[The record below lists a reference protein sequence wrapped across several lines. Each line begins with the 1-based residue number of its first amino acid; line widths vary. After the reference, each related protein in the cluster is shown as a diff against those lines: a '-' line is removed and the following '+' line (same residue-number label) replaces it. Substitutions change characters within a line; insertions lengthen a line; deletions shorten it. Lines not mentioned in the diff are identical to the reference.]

1 MSETRFDP
9 WARRRARRLL
19 LQALYQWQMSGADE
33 AEIERQF
40 REDPNFERVDAEFFH
55 DVLRGV
61 ISSCAAL
68 DECLAPLL
76 DRKVMELDRVELALL
91 RMGVYELCHRQDV
104 PFKVAIDEAVGSCA
118 RIRRRREPSLREWR
132 ARCRCAFPTGPRSRG
147 RWMNSNSSTV

>member
-104 PFKVAIDEAVGSCA
+104 PFRVAIDEAVGLA
-118 RIRRRREPSLREWR
+118 RVFGAEESHRYVNGVLDAVARSQR
-132 ARCRCAFPTGPRSRG
+132 AREVAADG
-147 RWMNSNSSTV
+147 

>member
-9 WARRRARRLL
+9 WSRRRARRLL

-40 REDPNFERVDAEFFH
+40 REDPNFERVDADFFH
-55 DVLRGV
+55 EVLRGV
-61 ISSCAAL
+61 IASCAEL
-68 DECLAPLL
+68 DACLAPLL

-104 PFKVAIDEAVGSCA
+104 PFKVAISEAVGLA
-118 RIRRRREPSLREWR
+118 RVFGAEESHRYVNGVLDAVARSQR
-132 ARCRCAFPTGPRSRG
+132 AHEVAADG
-147 RWMNSNSSTV
+147 

>member
-1 MSETRFDP
+1 MSGKRIVSEGRIDP

-19 LQALYQWQMSGADE
+19 LQALYQWQMSGTDE

-40 REDPNFERVDAEFFH
+40 REDPNFERIDAEFFH

-68 DECLAPLL
+68 DACLAPLL

-91 RMGVYELCHRQDV
+91 RMGVYELCHRHDV
-104 PFKVAIDEAVGSCA
+104 PFKVAIHEAVGLA
-118 RIRRRREPSLREWR
+118 RVFGAEESHRYVNGVLDAVARTQR
-132 ARCRCAFPTGPRSRG
+132 AREVAADG
-147 RWMNSNSSTV
+147 

>member
-61 ISSCAAL
+61 INSCAAL

-104 PFKVAIDEAVGSCA
+104 PFRVAIDEAVGLA
-118 RIRRRREPSLREWR
+118 RVFGAEESHRYINGVLDAVARSQR
-132 ARCRCAFPTGPRSRG
+132 AREVAADG
-147 RWMNSNSSTV
+147 

>member
-1 MSETRFDP
+1 MSEARFDP

-61 ISSCAAL
+61 ISSCAEL
-68 DECLAPLL
+68 DDCLAPLL

-104 PFKVAIDEAVGSCA
+104 PFRVVIDEAVGLA
-118 RIRRRREPSLREWR
+118 RVFGAEESHRYVNGVLDAVARSQR
-132 ARCRCAFPTGPRSRG
+132 AREVAADG
-147 RWMNSNSSTV
+147 

>member
-1 MSETRFDP
+1 MSEPRFDP
-9 WARRRARRLL
+9 WSRRRARRLL

-40 REDPNFERVDAEFFH
+40 REDPNFERVDAVFFH
-55 DVLRGV
+55 EVLRGV
-61 ISSCAAL
+61 INSCAAL

-104 PFKVAIDEAVGSCA
+104 PFKVAIDEAVGLA
-118 RIRRRREPSLREWR
+118 RVFGAEESHRYINGVLDAVARSQR
-132 ARCRCAFPTGPRSRG
+132 AREVAADG
-147 RWMNSNSSTV
+147 

>member
-1 MSETRFDP
+1 MAEARFDP
-9 WARRRARRLL
+9 WSRRRARRLL

-40 REDPNFERVDAEFFH
+40 REDPNFERVDAQFFH
-55 DVLRGV
+55 EVLRGV

-91 RMGVYELCHRQDV
+91 RMGVYELCHRHDV
-104 PFKVAIDEAVGSCA
+104 PFKVAIDEAVGLA
-118 RIRRRREPSLREWR
+118 RVFGAEESHRYINGVLDAVARSQR
-132 ARCRCAFPTGPRSRG
+132 AREVAADG
-147 RWMNSNSSTV
+147 

>member
-1 MSETRFDP
+1 MSEARFDP
-9 WARRRARRLL
+9 WSRRRARRLL

-40 REDPNFERVDAEFFH
+40 REDPNFERVDAVFFH

-61 ISSCAAL
+61 VGSCAAL

-91 RMGVYELCHRQDV
+91 RMGVYELCHRHDV
-104 PFKVAIDEAVGSCA
+104 PFKVAIDEAVGLA
-118 RIRRRREPSLREWR
+118 RVFGAEESHRYINGVLDAV
-132 ARCRCAFPTGPRSRG
+132 ARTQRSREVAADG
-147 RWMNSNSSTV
+147 

>member
-9 WARRRARRLL
+9 WSRRRARRLL

-40 REDPNFERVDAEFFH
+40 REDPNFERVDADFFH
-55 DVLRGV
+55 EVLRGV
-61 ISSCAAL
+61 IASCAEL
-68 DECLAPLL
+68 DACLAPLL

-104 PFKVAIDEAVGSCA
+104 PFKVAISEAVGLA
-118 RIRRRREPSLREWR
+118 RVFGAEESHRYVNGVLDAVARSQR
-132 ARCRCAFPTGPRSRG
+132 AREVAADG
-147 RWMNSNSSTV
+147 